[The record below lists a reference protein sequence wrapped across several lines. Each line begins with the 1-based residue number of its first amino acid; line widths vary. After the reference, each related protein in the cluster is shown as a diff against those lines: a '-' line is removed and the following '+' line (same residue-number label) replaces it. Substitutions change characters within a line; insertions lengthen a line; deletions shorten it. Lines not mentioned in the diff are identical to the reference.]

1 MNMISRNIFLAEV
14 DDVMEFVHQTEKCSY
29 DIDISVGN
37 SVINAKSIM
46 GMLSKG
52 FRRMM
57 KMNIHT
63 DQADELLE
71 KIGRFCV

>member
-1 MNMISRNIFLAEV
+1 MISRNIFLADVE
-14 DDVMEFVHQTEKCSY
+14 DVMEFVHQTEKCSY
-29 DIDISVGN
+29 DVDISIGD

-57 KMNIHT
+57 QMNIHAEKAN
-63 DQADELLE
+63 ADEFLE
-71 KIGRFCV
+71 RIARFCI

>member
-1 MNMISRNIFLAEV
+1 
-14 DDVMEFVHQTEKCSY
+14 MEFVHQTEKCSY
-29 DIDISVGN
+29 DVDISIGD

-57 KMNIHT
+57 QMNIHAEKAT
-63 DQADELLE
+63 ADEYLE
-71 KIGRFCV
+71 RIGRFCV

>member
-1 MNMISRNIFLAEV
+1 
-14 DDVMEFVHQTEKCSY
+14 MEFVHQTEKCSY
-29 DIDISVGN
+29 DIDISIGD

-57 KMNIHT
+57 QMNIHAE
-63 DQADELLE
+63 QAKADELLE
-71 KIGRFCV
+71 RIGRFCV

>member
-1 MNMISRNIFLAEV
+1 MISRNIFLSDV

-29 DIDISVGN
+29 DVDISVGD

-57 KMNIHT
+57 QINIHAEEAK
-63 DQADELLE
+63 ADEFLE
-71 KIGRFCV
+71 RIGRFCI